1 MPGVKKDDDSSSEV
15 YSPKTYHAKGHI
27 RDLLNTNV
35 GILKGSARDDS
46 MPYVQL
52 PPVNEGYKIKATHH
66 GEVRS
71 VDSKANDDS
80 SLEEFEMRLPSHEGS
95 IASHHNGNDDSLSE
109 YLPLEKPRNKDHKIT
124 DGVLWAEER
133 GRSKNLDDDSAANEE
148 RKIAK
153 YSGRGGHRFAAST
166 SVVKLVAV

>member
-1 MPGVKKDDDSSSEV
+1 M
-15 YSPKTYHAKGHI
+15 
-27 RDLLNTNV
+27 

-80 SLEEFEMRLPSHEGS
+80 SSEEFEMRLPSHEGS

-133 GRSKNLDDDSAANEE
+133 GRSKNLDDDTAANEE
-148 RKIAK
+148 KKIAK